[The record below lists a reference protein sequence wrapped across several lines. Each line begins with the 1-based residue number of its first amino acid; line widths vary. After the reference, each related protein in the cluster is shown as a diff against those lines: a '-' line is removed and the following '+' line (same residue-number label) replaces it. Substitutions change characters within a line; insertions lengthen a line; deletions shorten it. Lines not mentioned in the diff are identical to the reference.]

1 MVMMMMMILK
11 KRLGVSVMYF
21 CFRLG
26 GLVVLICPLHLLPEF
41 MFAAHSVRK

>member
-26 GLVVLICPLHLLPEF
+26 GVSGVNLSPAP
-41 MFAAHSVRK
+41 SP